1 MNYNMKESGMRI
13 QQLRIQH
20 QYTQKQLADRLNIDR
35 SFLSRVEAGE
45 KGCSVDLLI
54 QLSDCFDV
62 SLDYIVMGNGNVVNK
77 EQVKSDTKKLIRNL
91 EAFLSNI

>member
-1 MNYNMKESGMRI
+1 MNYDMEKTGQRI

-20 QYTQKQLADRLNIDR
+20 RYTQKQLADRLNIDR

-54 QLSDCFDV
+54 QLSDCFEV
-62 SLDYIVMGNGNVVNK
+62 SLDYIVMGKGDVVNK
-77 EQVKSDTKKLIRNL
+77 EQVKSDIENLIRYL
-91 EAFLSNI
+91 ETFLSKL